1 MKTKLFKTLA
11 ATAMSVLAIACA
23 KEPVAGVAGDGETTE
38 VSFNVEVPG
47 ETVVTKGISDASTTD
62 ELICQVF
69 LNDGN
74 YTPVPELTQKVAVD
88 AATHKAK
95 VEFSLV
101 KGNKYAFIFWAQAS
115 GTDYYETSDLRS
127 VKMNVNNV
135 KANEPKMDAFWATAT
150 QTATSTPSK
159 NNIIMYRALAQVN
172 FGAVLPAQGRADAV
186 TVTKSTISMK
196 GVPDTF
202 HPFLGG
208 KSTACEGSVD
218 ITFAENATIDE
229 NLTVASVDYSYL
241 ATAYV
246 FAPKLDKKLTD
257 AKATFTLSTGKT
269 TSISAPNVPIQ
280 GNYRTN
286 ILGDLLTVGA
296 TFNVKI
302 DSEFKGVD
310 KTYDAV
316 SSSLEKGATVT
327 LSNDYSVAK
336 KSTGV
341 CIAVGV
347 TSELNL
353 NGKNFSNVNGA
364 TANKAALQVHGKL
377 TINGDGEV
385 YCEGGAV
392 NNAII
397 VEQGGHLVING
408 GTYNVG
414 KASSKKSNATIYVE
428 GPDIDGRSGTVE
440 IHGGTFKAEAGE
452 DGTTSYVLNQKD
464 AITTACFTV
473 YGGTFI
479 GFNPANV
486 NEAHGAITSFVAPGY
501 KSVKVSDTPETWE
514 VVDATVTVGGQ
525 AELETALS
533 AVTNG
538 ESAYVKLADGEYT
551 LYGKNMAA
559 DKNLSIKFTGNGADN
574 TSFKVGTD
582 APVTGYGTDYSLK
595 GASATFKN
603 MKVVSTNGDYKG
615 FAHAKE
621 LYFEDC
627 TLVGQF
633 AYMGTK
639 AIFKNCLFIQESA
652 NNYNL
657 QTYTADEYVFDN
669 CTFKAAGK
677 FIYTYREKTTASY
690 KVTFNNCHFVALPGV
705 TETKKSAVSLKTD
718 AYPSAGGAKYYVYF
732 NETDATDAVLVGEL
746 TGSRLYSSDLG
757 YNAETNTE
765 TRETQA
771 VVYVGTKDGAKLV
784 WENGAKVE

>member
-218 ITFAENATIDE
+218 ITFVENATIDE

-246 FAPKLDKKLTD
+246 FAPKSDQKLTD
-257 AKATFTLSTGKT
+257 AKATFTMSTGKT
-269 TSISAPNVPIQ
+269 TSISVPNVPIQ

-327 LSNDYSVAK
+327 LSNDYSVAA

-341 CIAVGV
+341 CIAQGV

-582 APVTGYGTDYSLK
+582 APGTGYGTDYSLK

-657 QTYTADEYVFDN
+657 QTYTADEYVFEN

-771 VVYVGTKDGAKLV
+771 VVYVDTKLV